1 MRLFGFSSIAFF
13 LSLLELVTQGAVMAA
28 SCTDYTKG
36 EFGPDTITSDEV
48 CELACQKA
56 EGLPV
61 GRFKSE
67 EDYKKCTCLK
77 IENDGS
83 ASETRDLCEDGTPSG
98 AEQIVFGTGLFL
110 ATTTTLV
117 AFLFV

>member
-1 MRLFGFSSIAFF
+1 MRLFGFSSIALV
-13 LSLLELVTQGAVMAA
+13 LSLLQLTQGAVMAA
-28 SCTDYTKG
+28 SCTNYTKG
-36 EFGPDTITSDEV
+36 EFGPDTITSDEI

-67 EDYKKCTCLK
+67 EEDYKKCTCLK
-77 IENDGS
+77 IDNSG
-83 ASETRDLCEDGTPSG
+83 AATETRGLCEDGTPSSG
-98 AEQIVFGTGLFL
+98 QCIVGTGLVL